1 MRKKS
6 NTDHVKDNLTHWT
19 SKCGWLSE
27 EVSSAHLPQTSD
39 TNSATK
45 SQKSNENPK
54 WEGLSP
60 KDQI

>member
-1 MRKKS
+1 M
-6 NTDHVKDNLTHWT
+6 
-19 SKCGWLSE
+19 WLSE

-45 SQKSNENPK
+45 SRKSNKTPK
-54 WEGLSP
+54 WQGLPS